1 MSRKREKWYQKTESM
16 LYNYPSFEIRIR
28 SYMAIIEDAKNMLS
42 ADRFNFADTPSGMVS
57 AYGLKEGSSY
67 SVSSP
72 VEKDVNHLM
81 MRQTELETKYRRK
94 IENLQRWKEIVE
106 TSIDIMLDPD
116 QQQLVNLAYFKRLP
130 WQQICQQLVLDKNTY
145 FNERRNIV
153 KVLAWCFGYLD
164 DDEARE
170 VLGLFAE
177 EELWKRK
184 ATNH

>member
-1 MSRKREKWYQKTESM
+1 MSRKREKWYQKTESL
-16 LYNYPSFEIRIR
+16 LYNFPSFEIRIR

-42 ADRFNFADTPSGMVS
+42 ADRFNFDTPSGIVS
-57 AYGLKEGSSY
+57 AYGLKEGRNY

-72 VEKDVNHLM
+72 VEVDINRLII
-81 MRQTELETKYRRK
+81 RQNELETKYQRK

-106 TSIDIMLDPD
+106 TSLEVMLDPD
-116 QQQLVNLAYFKRLP
+116 QRQLVEMTYFKRLP
-130 WQQICQQLVLDKNTY
+130 WQTICQDRLIDKNTY
-145 FNERRNIV
+145 FNERRNII

-170 VLGLFAE
+170 VLGIFAE

-184 ATNH
+184 AVNN

>member
-1 MSRKREKWYQKTESM
+1 
-16 LYNYPSFEIRIR
+16 
-28 SYMAIIEDAKNMLS
+28 MLS
-42 ADRFNFADTPSGMVS
+42 AERFKLADTPSGLIG
-57 AYGLKEGSSY
+57 AYGDKQGNSY
-67 SVSSP
+67 NISSP
-72 VEKDVNHLM
+72 VEADINNLLV
-81 MRQTELETKYRRK
+81 RQVEVEAKYRRK
-94 IENLQRWKEIVE
+94 IENLQRWKEIIE

-116 QQQLVNLAYFKRLP
+116 QRQLVNLAYFKRLP
-130 WQQICQQLVLDKNTY
+130 WQRICQDKLLDKNTY

-184 ATNH
+184 AVNN